1 MKKIFFAFVLIL
13 LIFFS
18 NQSYADNVKIIC
30 DYDKRERHGTFYS
43 YDEDHDPIVSL
54 KEPFFDI
61 DIENKSIKAFFD
73 IDMVT
78 FDEYKII
85 EINENYIVAENELW
99 LKTITFHRFTR
110 QLILDEAP
118 NFFYFNCIE
127 AKKAL

>member
-30 DYDKRERHGTFYS
+30 DYDKRERHSTFYS

-78 FDEYKII
+78 FDEYKGVTCCFLICVIFSII
-85 EINENYIVAENELW
+85 V
-99 LKTITFHRFTR
+99 K
-110 QLILDEAP
+110 
-118 NFFYFNCIE
+118 
-127 AKKAL
+127 